1 MNTLPRI
8 ALGAWA
14 WGNDGTFG
22 GHFTE
27 ESLRPIF
34 DTAMKNGL
42 NLWDTAY
49 AYGMGTSE
57 KILASFLRDLPREDY
72 LVSDKFTKQCADA
85 SNPNAMADMIE
96 MQLRLMGLDSFDIY
110 WIHNVWD
117 APRWTEALAKYYEG
131 KENVPMLGVS
141 NHNLAEIK
149 QANDILKAHGLKL
162 SAVQNHYSLINRS
175 SEDSGILEYCREN
188 DILFFSYMVL
198 EQGALSGK
206 YDTAHPMPAGSAR
219 AEAYNPILDKL
230 EILNAELKKLADK
243 YNVGIAQIPVA
254 WAIAKGT
261 LPIIG
266 VTKTNHVEDAVKA
279 ANVSLTVE
287 ETAAPATAGFSP
299 TGYCRRESRRNPR
312 LPYKT
317 RCAAQGGT
325 QAYSRPFCG
334 WLFVLHFVLDCLKTL
349 MQKRQAAA
357 CPLLDGYI

>member
-1 MNTLPRI
+1 MANLQAKALPKI

-22 GHFTE
+22 NNFTA

-57 KILASFLRDLPREDY
+57 KVLAEFIKGLPRESV
-72 LVSDKFTKQCADA
+72 LISDKFTPQCADA
-85 SNPNAMADMIE
+85 SSETAMKDMIE
-96 MQLRLMGLDSFDIY
+96 MQLKLMELDRFDIY

-117 APRWTEALAKYYEG
+117 APKWTEELAKYFEG
-131 KENVPMLGVS
+131 RDDVPLLGVS

-149 QANDILKAHGLKL
+149 QANEILKAHGLKL

-175 SEDSGILEYCREN
+175 SEDSGILEYCKEN
-188 DILFFSYMVL
+188 DIHFFAYMVL

-206 YDTAHPMPAGSAR
+206 YDTAHPMPEGSAR
-219 AEAYNPILDKL
+219 AQTYNPVLEKL
-230 EILNAELKKLADK
+230 EILNSELKKLADK
-243 YNVGIAQIPVA
+243 YGVGAAQIPVA

-266 VTKTNHVEDAVKA
+266 VTQENQVEDAVKA
-279 ANVSLTVE
+279 ANVILTSEEVAELEKVADSLELNVIRMWE
-287 ETAAPATAGFSP
+287 KEM
-299 TGYCRRESRRNPR
+299 
-312 LPYKT
+312 K
-317 RCAAQGGT
+317 
-325 QAYSRPFCG
+325 
-334 WLFVLHFVLDCLKTL
+334 
-349 MQKRQAAA
+349 
-357 CPLLDGYI
+357 